1 MPRLA
6 ARRADIALAAAV
18 AAPAVA
24 VTAWTGLAGHPPP
37 WPNLAVLGVAAV
49 AMLVRRSHPVA
60 AALVTSIAYVISV
73 QTGRLDL
80 HGSSPGTTA
89 ETIGTG
95 IAVPVL
101 CYAFGA
107 YVGLPGSLAGLA
119 LLTASLQWG
128 EPNPFPAVLTVGL
141 WLAGRAVRSQRL
153 LAASLRIRA
162 FELESEREQF
172 AAETVRYERDRI
184 ARELHD
190 VIAHSVSIMVIQAS
204 AGQRLTPGDPGAGEL
219 LATIAELAREAT
231 TDISGLTGLLNPAL
245 EHPLTREHLEDLLA
259 RTAQAGALLDVD
271 IAGDVGSI
279 PGPAARAT
287 YRILQEGLTNA
298 IRHAPGAAIRVSVA
312 CGDSVRLE
320 IVNQPAPVGAVGIGQ
335 VGSGRGLTGLAERAA
350 ALGGTVHSGPV
361 PAGGWRL
368 SAELPRLGSAAPTG
382 RSRPLPHRPGARPA
396 ARTAGCTGTGP
407 GRATGSR

>member
-1 MPRLA
+1 MPKLTA

-18 AAPAVA
+18 AAPALA

-37 WPNLAVLGVAAV
+37 WPNLAVLGVAAA
-49 AMLVRRSHPVA
+49 AMFARRSQPAA

-73 QTGRLDL
+73 QSGSFDL
-80 HGSSPGTTA
+80 HGSSPGTSA

-95 IAVPVL
+95 IAVPAL

-107 YVGLPGSLAGLA
+107 YVSLPGSLAGLV
-119 LLTASLQWG
+119 LLSASLQWG
-128 EPNPFPAVLTVGL
+128 ELNPFPAMLTVGL
-141 WLAGRAVRSQRL
+141 WLVGRAVRSHRL

-162 FELESEREQF
+162 FELESERERF

-204 AGQRLTPGDPGAGEL
+204 AGQRLTPGDPDAGEL

-231 TDISGLTGLLNPAL
+231 TDISGLTCLLNPAL
-245 EHPLTREHLEDLLA
+245 EHPLTREHLDDLLA
-259 RTAQAGALLDVD
+259 RTAQTGVQLDVD
-271 IAGDVGSI
+271 IVGDVSSI

-312 CGDSVRLE
+312 CGDGVRLE
-320 IVNQPAPVGAVGIGQ
+320 IVNQPAPADAVSIGQ
-335 VGSGRGLTGLAERAA
+335 VGSGRGLTGLDERAA
-350 ALGGTVHSGPV
+350 ALGGTIHCGPV

-368 SAELPRLGSAAPTG
+368 SAELPAAT
-382 RSRPLPHRPGARPA
+382 
-396 ARTAGCTGTGP
+396 
-407 GRATGSR
+407 